1 MWAAARRP
9 TVSFPGRAKQEK
21 TVRKLT
27 GIVAGLALAGIAWAD
42 GKPLDLDD
50 ATVRTNYSLGYQIGG
65 DFKRQ
70 GIEMDADAIAQGI
83 ADALAGG
90 EPQMSAAEMQ
100 ETLVALKQQV
110 TQFERAQK
118 QLREVQLLDE
128 GKAYMAANAKKP
140 GVMTTSSGL
149 QYRIIDAG
157 SGAVPQ
163 ATDMVTVNYKGSL
176 TNGVEFDSGENVS
189 FRLNGVIRGWTEGMQ
204 LVREGGAIELV
215 VPPNLAYNNRGPLA
229 HRTLIFEVELLKTVP
244 PQDG

>member
-1 MWAAARRP
+1 M
-9 TVSFPGRAKQEK
+9 
-21 TVRKLT
+21 RKLT

-157 SGAVPQ
+157 SGDVPQ

-244 PQDG
+244 PEDG